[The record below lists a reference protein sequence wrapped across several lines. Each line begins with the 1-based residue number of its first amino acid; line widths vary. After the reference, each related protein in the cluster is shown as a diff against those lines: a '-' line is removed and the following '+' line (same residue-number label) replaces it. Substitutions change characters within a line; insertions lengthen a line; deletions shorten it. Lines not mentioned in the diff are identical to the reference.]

1 MTEIMKKLEW
11 AQDQISKERQLGKQ
25 IVIIMIF

>member
-25 IVIIMIF
+25 IIIMRF